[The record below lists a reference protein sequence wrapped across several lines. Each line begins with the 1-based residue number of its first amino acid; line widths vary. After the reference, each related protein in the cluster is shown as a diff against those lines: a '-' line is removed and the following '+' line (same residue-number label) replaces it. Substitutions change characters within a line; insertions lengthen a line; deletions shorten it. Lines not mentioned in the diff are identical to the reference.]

1 MMKLP
6 ETKNMVHEMGTIQ
19 LSIQM
24 ILEDCGMGIP
34 LNWTWQA
41 CKKVNTGRSSKQF
54 GSLSRAELKGLGQL
68 FRKRIVANSFRKR
81 RETFLCK

>member
-6 ETKNMVHEMGTIQ
+6 ETKNVVHEMGTIQ

-41 CKKVNTGRSSKQF
+41 CKKSEHRSFIKAVCIPEP
-54 GSLSRAELKGLGQL
+54 SR
-68 FRKRIVANSFRKR
+68 
-81 RETFLCK
+81 T

>member
-6 ETKNMVHEMGTIQ
+6 ETKNVVQAMGTIQ

-24 ILEDCGMGIP
+24 ILEECGMVIP
-34 LNWTWQA
+34 LKWTWQA
-41 CKKVNTGRSSKQF
+41 FKKVNTGRSSKQF
-54 GSLSRAELKGLGQL
+54 ASLSRAELKGLGKL
-68 FRKRIVANSFRKR
+68 FRKCIVTNSFRRR

>member
-34 LNWTWQA
+34 LNWRLGRRA
-41 CKKVNTGRSSKQF
+41 KK
-54 GSLSRAELKGLGQL
+54 
-68 FRKRIVANSFRKR
+68 
-81 RETFLCK
+81 

>member
-6 ETKNMVHEMGTIQ
+6 ETKNVVHEMGTIQ

-24 ILEDCGMGIP
+24 ILEDCGMRIP

-41 CKKVNTGRSSKQF
+41 
-54 GSLSRAELKGLGQL
+54 
-68 FRKRIVANSFRKR
+68 
-81 RETFLCK
+81 

>member
-6 ETKNMVHEMGTIQ
+6 ETKNVVHEMGTIQ

-34 LNWTWQA
+34 LNWTCQA
-41 CKKVNTGRSSKQF
+41 FKKVNTGRSSKQF
-54 GSLSRAELKGLGQL
+54 ASLSRAELKGLGQL
-68 FRKRIVANSFRKR
+68 FRKSIVADSFRRR

>member
-1 MMKLP
+1 MKLP
-6 ETKNMVHEMGTIQ
+6 ETKTVVHEMGTIQ

-54 GSLSRAELKGLGQL
+54 ASL
-68 FRKRIVANSFRKR
+68 I
-81 RETFLCK
+81 